1 MYDQSDL
8 IFPILGQVSVAGN
21 RRSGA
26 APQPGAEPGQRNLDT
41 LSEKALMDALDHVLA
56 MVSRTDGAT
65 MARSC
70 ASGRAWYFF
79 RARSSN
85 MASPQA
91 CLEDP
96 SAASR
101 IAPGC
106 RAGWTAGTSS
116 GLTRLH
122 CSHGPFR
129 YPFPASRHQP
139 NPQSRRAKGRRTG
152 SPPQPWSCA
161 FDDPDHQRGFTPR
174 RPALDAVIHGHTLRY
189 LLPCSRSR
197 VSLGQYKNAPVSRR
211 SLACH
216 CRTPGGTGDS
226 ST

>member
-1 MYDQSDL
+1 
-8 IFPILGQVSVAGN
+8 
-21 RRSGA
+21 
-26 APQPGAEPGQRNLDT
+26 
-41 LSEKALMDALDHVLA
+41 
-56 MVSRTDGAT
+56 
-65 MARSC
+65 
-70 ASGRAWYFF
+70 
-79 RARSSN
+79 

-197 VSLGQYKNAPVSRR
+197 VSLGQDKACDRESEGVRGMTTIIGSRTR
-211 SLACH
+211 SAGAETDLRISKISTACVLRSVW
-216 CRTPGGTGDS
+216 CS
-226 ST
+226 SIAIFFRI